1 MPQLLSV
8 EAKNSGQ
15 ARSDSDGLRGQD
27 PLDMAAPERME
38 RTTFWARFLHDKY
51 AMIGAAIVALYAFV
65 VIFANWVAP
74 HDPYAID
81 VENLFRPPFFLSGGV
96 STYPLGTDELGRDM
110 LSRLIFGMRLSL
122 FMSVSVVLIIVI
134 FGTVVGMLAAYYGK
148 WVNSL
153 LMRVTDIQLSFPVVI
168 LAISILAV
176 TTPTVPAIIAV
187 LAIGNWPIYARVTRG
202 VALTE
207 KVKEYVKAAQ
217 ALGASDF
224 RIIFK
229 YILGNIG
236 ASILV
241 VSILDLA
248 AMVIWEAT
256 LGFIGLSVLPPTPT
270 LGNIMGAG
278 KNYMINAWWIS
289 TMPGVI
295 MFFLLFGLSLLGEG
309 ISKASGVRGE
319 TQVQSAI

>member
-1 MPQLLSV
+1 MPQLLSGEPQMAGQLAPNSPGPRD
-8 EAKNSGQ
+8 EAV
-15 ARSDSDGLRGQD
+15 
-27 PLDMAAPERME
+27 PAAAGPERMQ

-51 AMIGAAIVALYAFV
+51 GMIGAAVVSVYAFI
-65 VIFANWVAP
+65 VIFAPWVAP
-74 HDPYAID
+74 HDPYAFD
-81 VENLFRPPFFLSGGV
+81 VSNLFRPPAFLPGGTT
-96 STYPLGTDELGRDM
+96 TYLLGTDELGRDM

-122 FMSVSVVLIIVI
+122 FMSVAVVAIIVV
-134 FGTVVGMLAAYYGK
+134 FGTVVGMLGAYYGG

-202 VALTE
+202 VALGE

-224 RIIFK
+224 RVIFK

-248 AMVIWEAT
+248 AMVIWEAV

-270 LGNIMGAG
+270 LGNIMGDG

-289 TMPGVI
+289 TMPGII
-295 MFFLLFGLSLLGEG
+295 MFFLLSGLSLLGEG